1 MTQTSGQVHIIGA
14 GLLGTS
20 IGLRLTSLGV
30 QVSLEDQ
37 SEDHLQTAIKL
48 GAGRNLLDVDQ
59 ISTVVVCVPPEAT
72 AQVVAQALDRF
83 PNSIVTEIASVKSE
97 IHKHLALSESQ
108 NKRFISSHPMAGKE
122 ISGPE
127 GAKADLFIAKP
138 WVIVGDSSQEI
149 ETLATDLGAVIIY
162 MGIEEHDEAVA
173 KVSHLPQV
181 ISTLLAGM
189 FVEVDQK
196 TLSLSGTGL
205 TDTTRIAASDAE
217 LWNQILISNREN
229 LVPLLESYSKALQLL
244 IEDLK
249 SKSDQEVVES
259 IKKLMKTG
267 NSGKA
272 RIEASKP

>member
-1 MTQTSGQVHIIGA
+1 MSQTTGQVHIIGA

-48 GAGRNLLDVDQ
+48 GAGRNLLDGDQ

-83 PNSIVTEIASVKSE
+83 PNSVVTEIASVKSE
-97 IHKHLALSESQ
+97 IHKHLALSDSQ
-108 NKRFISSHPMAGKE
+108 SKRFISSHPMAGKE

-127 GAKADLFIAKP
+127 GATADLFIGKP

-149 ETLATDLGAVIIY
+149 EALATDLGAVIIY

-181 ISTLLAGM
+181 ISSLLAGM
-189 FVEVDQK
+189 FAEDNQK
-196 TLSLSGTGL
+196 TLSISGTGL
-205 TDTTRIAASDAE
+205 ADTTRIAASDAD
-217 LWNQILISNREN
+217 LWIQILISNREN

-272 RIEASKP
+272 RIEESKP

>member
-20 IGLRLTSLGV
+20 IGLRLTNLGV

-37 SEDHLQTAIKL
+37 SKDHLQTAIRL
-48 GAGRNLLDVDQ
+48 GAGRELLDGDQ
-59 ISTVVVCVPPEAT
+59 VSTVVVCVPPETT
-72 AQVVAQALDRF
+72 AEVVAQALDRF
-83 PNSIVTEIASVKSE
+83 PNAIVTDVASVKSE

-122 ISGPE
+122 VSGPE
-127 GAKADLFIAKP
+127 GATADLFIGKT
-138 WVIVGDSSQEI
+138 WVIVGDSSMEI
-149 ETLATDLGAVIIY
+149 EALASDLGAVIIY

-181 ISTLLAGM
+181 ISSLLAGM
-189 FVEVDQK
+189 FAEANEK
-196 TLSLSGTGL
+196 MLAISGTGL

-217 LWNQILISNREN
+217 LWTQILSSNSEN
-229 LVPLLESYSKALQLL
+229 LLPLLESYSKALQML

-249 SKSDQEVVES
+249 NNSGQEAAES
-259 IKKLMKTG
+259 IKKLIQTG
-267 NSGKA
+267 NYGKA
-272 RIEASKP
+272 RIEESKP